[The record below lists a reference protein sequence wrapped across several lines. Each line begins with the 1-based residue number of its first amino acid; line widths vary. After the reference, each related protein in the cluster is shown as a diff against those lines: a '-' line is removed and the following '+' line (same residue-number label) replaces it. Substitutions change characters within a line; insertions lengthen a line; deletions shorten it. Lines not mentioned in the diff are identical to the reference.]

1 MATVFLEPGGDA
13 DFGTTL
19 WDGFQGLPVAATDF
33 VHGFHSHSHKYRPA
47 QTDTLNQQAILT
59 DAGGR
64 VSVWFYWNVLP
75 AAITSFFRVIVVTTG
90 TAVVRLRIDNTGL
103 LQLWDA
109 SVQQGSSGGTI
120 AAGGWHRITLAWKI
134 TSTTVNDVRVYVD
147 GVLKITVTNV
157 TLANVGIS
165 DLEVGNSAAD
175 ANMDVRTSDTYAD
188 NSNAL
193 TDPGNI
199 WVTAKRPFAN
209 GTTTNFTTQIGAGGS
224 GYGSGH
230 APQVNERALSQTN
243 GWSMVGSGS
252 AITEEYSIEGVAVGD
267 TSLAGVTLVDFMSW
281 VYAKALANETASIIC
296 AGATAGIPLTTTP
309 TLFSLIAASTTY
321 PVGGTDVGIIT
332 TTAVTTVS
340 LYEAGM
346 VFAYIPSTSLPPVER
361 RYLQAVNRA
370 GAY

>member
-13 DFGTTL
+13 DFGTAL

-33 VHGFHSHSHKYRPA
+33 VHGGHSHSHKYRPA

-75 AAITSFFRVIVVTTG
+75 AAITSFFRLIVVTTG

-109 SVQQGSSGGTI
+109 SVQQGSNGGTI
-120 AAGGWHRITLAWKI
+120 AAGGWHRITMAWKI
-134 TSTTVNDVRVYVD
+134 TSTTVNEVRVYVD
-147 GVLKITVTNV
+147 GVLKITTTNV

-175 ANMDVRTSDTYAD
+175 ANMDIRTSDHYAD

-199 WVTAKRPFAN
+199 WVTAKRPNAN
-209 GTTTNFTTQIGAGGS
+209 GTTNGFTTQIGAGGS
-224 GYGSGH
+224 GVGSGH
-230 APQVNERALSQTN
+230 SPQVNERPLSQTN
-243 GWSMVGSGS
+243 GWAMAVTGV
-252 AITEEYSIEGVAVGD
+252 AITEEYTIEGKAAGD
-267 TSLAGVTLVDFMSW
+267 INFSGSPIVDFMSW
-281 VYAKALANETASIIC
+281 VFAKSLANETAQIIC
-296 AGATAGIPLTTTP
+296 AGATGNIPLTTVP
-309 TLFSLIAASTTY
+309 TLFSLIAGSTTY
-321 PVGGTDVGIIT
+321 PAGGTDVGIVTAT
-332 TTAVTTVS
+332 TTTTVS
-340 LYEAGM
+340 LYECGV
-346 VFAYIPSTSLPPVER
+346 VFAYIPSSSLPPAPKFF
-361 RYLQAVNRA
+361 LQAVNRA
-370 GAY
+370 STY

>member
-1 MATVFLEPGGDA
+1 MAVVFTEPGGDA
-13 DFGTTL
+13 DFGIGL
-19 WDGFQGLPVAATDF
+19 WNGVQGLPVAATDF
-33 VHGFHSHSHKYRPA
+33 VHGFHLRSHKYRPA

-109 SVQQGSSGGTI
+109 SVQQGGNGGTI

-134 TSTTVNDVRVYVD
+134 TSTTVNEIRVYVD
-147 GVLKITVTNV
+147 GVLKITTTNV

-165 DLEVGNSAAD
+165 DLEIGNSAAD
-175 ANMDVRTSDTYAD
+175 ANMDVRTSDTYVD
-188 NSNAL
+188 NLNAL

-209 GTTTNFTTQIGAGGS
+209 GTTNGFATQIGSGGS

-243 GWSMVGSGS
+243 GWSMIGAGS
-252 AITEEYSIEGVAVGD
+252 AITEEYSIEGAAVGD
-267 TSLAGVTLVDFMSW
+267 TDISAATIVDSMGW
-281 VYAKALANETASIIC
+281 VFAKAALSETGSIIIE
-296 AGATAGIPLTTTP
+296 GVSSNISLTSTATMFTKIGGSA
-309 TLFSLIAASTTY
+309 TY
-321 PVGGTDVGIIT
+321 PVGSTDIGIIT
-332 TTAVTTVS
+332 APTVTTVS
-340 LYEAGM
+340 LYEAG
-346 VFAYIPSTSLPPVER
+346 VVVAYIPAVVSTFVPRLT
-361 RYLQAVNRA
+361 LLGA
-370 GAY
+370 G